1 MKLFALSIFS
11 LFLVLQGFKPA
22 DPVIKKADKAM
33 AKYYDT
39 KGLRKEFITIP
50 QEINQEVPSDF
61 SEGTFF
67 KIYADQEH
75 LGYGFIGN
83 APSKTADFDYL
94 VLFTPDLII
103 AKSKVLIYREEYGGE
118 ISSKRWLKQFD
129 GKNAQSG
136 ELRYNQEIIPI
147 SGATISV
154 RSMTK
159 AVNELLGSLKY
170 LQQNKVL

>member
-1 MKLFALSIFS
+1 MKLFAFVFFAITLI
-11 LFLVLQGFKPA
+11 LQGFAPTDK
-22 DPVIKKADKAM
+22 VMQKADKVM
-33 AKYYDT
+33 AKYYESDA
-39 KGLRKEFITIP
+39 LRKEFIVIP
-50 QEINQEVPSDF
+50 HEINTEVPADF
-61 SEGTFF
+61 SQNAFF
-67 KIYADQEH
+67 KIFEGDAF

-94 VLFTPDLII
+94 VLFNSELII

-118 ISSKRWLKQFD
+118 ISSKRWLKQFN
-129 GKNAQSG
+129 GKDSQSG

-159 AVNELLGSLKY
+159 AINQLLSSLKY
-170 LQQNKVL
+170 LQEIDYI